1 MSDFII
7 KANQYEKIAN
17 SGGVAKGMRRSRSQM
32 SGVKHRAA
40 AKSNNKAVV
49 NEDISTSYYGN
60 RPFDKMSE
68 VLYYGKLNPQIA
80 GEHLDI
86 LRGGS
91 KPFTYEEI
99 EFMAVWYLTAYD
111 KFLGGWLDGSGQLRP
126 MHFEEV
132 TSKVENQQV
141 STMANTCTN
150 PKQSNNWFI
159 LNLNNGI
166 ETNPPCGCYVNTN
179 LGILDVIPFTKL
191 MKLLGKVKAFKAWK
205 LAELVASS
213 SYIAIRRAL
222 IDTIDEWFN
231 LYTDW
236 ILRANAALNPPFGGL
251 ITLPDFGDLYTYGD
265 DELLDY
271 VVAGLDEMATEHRAL
286 TIVFNDLSRS
296 SDFFILKQGDE
307 IPFDWKPQNFTFTDS
322 NGNAFDF
329 DFADIQFTIKAD
341 SGTLISPTNYQIISP
356 AQIEVTAAQNMLNK
370 LTDQMEIINNVLYN
384 GQADLQEALSFYENI
399 ILANGPDL
407 DDIVYAASERSMAI
421 KKTQVSNNISREI
434 QHLESESS
442 RYANSI
448 VAKIQNILKDK
459 AAQKSQAQQEILS
472 ETSRLKL
479 EADLAL
485 QSGAGASGFLAVLGL
500 ALFGVGREKQCFDPR
515 TRLNPDTCECECWF
529 PSLYEVCPVDA
540 TASPLWG
547 APQWV
552 WDNVVPMLPQSEEVR
567 TCYKKC
573 CDSQTAWVN
582 SVGYG
587 CGCNCFGEIPSYAVP
602 LGGGA
607 ADSYFK
613 SGTGAKCC
621 RELQFSLL
629 GGNWQRGS
637 CVSSFEET
645 RRTALGQVWDADKC
659 EFICPNTG
667 KPEGERCIPNETYPV
682 SVTYVDGNGV
692 SQTEDSLCYCS
703 PYLDCETSANCYVGS
718 MCECIHFSDTHCYCE
733 YSPNAEYE
741 CNTRVYLGDC
751 NAPCPDPAPGLE
763 LCGVTAYG
771 VCCDGQLRDT
781 IADGPCP
788 SCS

>member
-191 MKLLGKVKAFKAWK
+191 FKLLGKSAD
-205 LAELVASS
+205 
-213 SYIAIRRAL
+213 YIDYCFDYLKNNDAYYQTAL
-222 IDTIDEWFN
+222 S
-231 LYTDW
+231 
-236 ILRANAALNPPFGGL
+236 
-251 ITLPDFGDLYTYGD
+251 
-265 DELLDY
+265 LLDEALELGVELKAYKQSFNSRYSGKALLPPMPPLGDVMDESPLNLIIQKY
-271 VVAGLDEMATEHRAL
+271 VTEAEIIQGSIVLLDDFNAVKNAL
-286 TIVFNDLSRS
+286 PGMRNSTSI
-296 SDFFILKQGDE
+296 
-307 IPFDWKPQNFTFTDS
+307 TF
-322 NGNAFDF
+322 G
-329 DFADIQFTIKAD
+329 
-341 SGTLISPTNYQIISP
+341 SGTLFEVGGPLDPNAFSQLMLQYAENVNGVLTINPYSSYTRNAIIDANPGLGPYQI
-356 AQIEVTAAQNMLNK
+356 Q
-370 LTDQMEIINNVLYN
+370 EIIDDIADDVNQTLNNIEYIANSNIPTLENAIDTSQGNILRLANIIDHYRATFYSTGVQRIAARESELLQ
-384 GQADLQEALSFYENI
+384 QAPKLAQAGTLATGFLSF
-399 ILANGPDL
+399 
-407 DDIVYAASERSMAI
+407 
-421 KKTQVSNNISREI
+421 
-434 QHLESESS
+434 
-442 RYANSI
+442 
-448 VAKIQNILKDK
+448 
-459 AAQKSQAQQEILS
+459 
-472 ETSRLKL
+472 
-479 EADLAL
+479 
-485 QSGAGASGFLAVLGL
+485 LGL
-500 ALFGVGREKQCFDPR
+500 ALFGVGRQKQCFDPR
-515 TRLNPDTCECECWF
+515 TRLNPDTCECECRF

-573 CDSQTAWVN
+573 CDSQTAWVD